1 MPDPELDRARARSIS
16 NIGNIG
22 NIGNISNVGIIGNI
36 SGINRCTSS
45 RDGSAQGSSRKLA
58 AAPGDVSPRCSAQNR
73 RIERLATAA

>member
-1 MPDPELDRARARSIS
+1 MPDPELNRAGARNIS
-16 NIGNIG
+16 NISNISNVRIIGNIG
-22 NIGNISNVGIIGNI
+22 DID
-36 SGINRCTSS
+36 GINRCTSS